1 MGGEGSMQH
10 GVTTNKYHRAQQQD
24 RHERHFNIHAE
35 NFDSRKQ
42 IVKLDFSHLTPQQIE
57 TERQRI
63 KVVYAKRKRKD
74 LLTVIIIVSIIIILS
89 LILIFK

>member
-10 GVTTNKYHRAQQQD
+10 AVTTNKNHRAQQLD
-24 RHERHFNIHAE
+24 RHERHFNINAE
-35 NFDSRKQ
+35 IFGTGKQ
-42 IVKLDFSHLTPQQIE
+42 IIKLDFSHLTAQQIE

-63 KVVYAKRKRKD
+63 KVVFAKRKRKD
-74 LLTVIIIVSIIIILS
+74 LLTVYIIVPVIIVLT